1 MPLTVEYAEFEEGIQ
16 FSSRSFLY
24 GVEYETQESPLQSF
38 HNHDVPCA
46 VCLVTKSSG
55 SLMIPG
61 QDKCPVGWRREYR
74 GFLVSSPSAAVG
86 NNTELN
92 YRNTFECLDGNP
104 ERFIGG
110 AADEKDVA
118 MLVLVEADCST
129 LPCPPYRA
137 GVEVP
142 CVMCSKLP

>member
-1 MPLTVEYAEFEEGIQ
+1 MPLIVEYAEFEEGIQ
-16 FSSRSFLY
+16 FSSRSFLH

-46 VCLVTKSSG
+46 VCLVKQSSE

-61 QDKCPVGWRREYR
+61 QNKCPVGWRREYR

-86 NNTELN
+86 NDTQQN
-92 YRNTFECLDGNP
+92 YRNTFECLDGEP
-104 ERFIGG
+104 EKFIGG
-110 AADEKDVA
+110 AADEKEVA
-118 MLVLVEADCST
+118 LLVLVEADCST

-142 CVMCSKLP
+142 CVMCSKLL

>member
-1 MPLTVEYAEFEEGIQ
+1 MPLTVEYAEFDEGIQ

-46 VCLVTKSSG
+46 VCVVKQRSE

-61 QDKCPVGWRREYR
+61 QDKCPIGWRREYS

-86 NNTELN
+86 NNTQQN
-92 YRNTFECLDGNP
+92 YRNTFECLDGEP

-110 AADEKDVA
+110 AADVKDVG
-118 MLVLVEADCST
+118 LFVLVEADSST
-129 LPCPPYRA
+129 LPCPPHFP